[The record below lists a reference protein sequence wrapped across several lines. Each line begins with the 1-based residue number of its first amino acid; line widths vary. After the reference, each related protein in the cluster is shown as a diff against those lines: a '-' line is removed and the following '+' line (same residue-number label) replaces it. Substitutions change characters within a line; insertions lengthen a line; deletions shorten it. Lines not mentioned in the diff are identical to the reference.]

1 MHNRDAFWG
10 AMGVPDVAK
19 GIPFVA
25 RPVRALILEIGSFF
39 EKPDPVICGDQFS
52 GKGEWQASFGQVKG
66 CDMIRATFL
75 KLKAWLSP
83 EAASSGAKA
92 KGHSSVAS
100 AQLAESAKKT
110 KRRAQRQARARNR

>member
-1 MHNRDAFWG
+1 MQASGFSKYKAG
-10 AMGVPDVAK
+10 QVARTPTFSLFP
-19 GIPFVA
+19 IPF
-25 RPVRALILEIGSFF
+25 
-39 EKPDPVICGDQFS
+39 EKADPAICGDQFS

-66 CDMIRATFL
+66 CDMIRATLL

-83 EAASSGAKA
+83 EVASSGAKA